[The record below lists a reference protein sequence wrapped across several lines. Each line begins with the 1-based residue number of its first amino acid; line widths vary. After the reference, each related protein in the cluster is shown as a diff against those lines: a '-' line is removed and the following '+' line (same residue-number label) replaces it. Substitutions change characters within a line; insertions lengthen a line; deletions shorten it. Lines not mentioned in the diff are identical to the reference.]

1 MGRVGCLMAAMLFLV
16 PFPGRGQAFLPDN
29 FLKVRE
35 QNRDLTAAELEN
47 HYNRPAEF
55 YLRDFDKSID
65 FSKVIYLDEMT
76 AALELTRDEEAL
88 LRRNLFM
95 VSERLSYTAFG
106 HAFHTV
112 YNHDLP
118 VFVTTDAILHALHMS
133 YDQILKTLER
143 EVMSVNLEKFL
154 EALYTNFSLLNV
166 KYGDNKAL
174 ADALADAD
182 LYVTIAHSLMSGTLK
197 EGHVAS
203 SEDIG
208 RVWDAIKSEKLTEMP
223 LFTFPERSRKLDFS
237 QFTVRGHYVYTE
249 QDKWMGLKSLEPYF
263 RAMMWLGRTDFLLTP
278 PPENPW
284 EVPWSDPEI
293 QRMHQ
298 GAFLLQELCR
308 LTPEQELLDWNE
320 KVITFLVGACDNI
333 TPEAFG
339 KVLAGMGIAS
349 AGQLADLSLSRE
361 LQQTLGK
368 DPRLAQQI
376 LSDFFLMDPWAEEPG
391 LLPVSWRLSGQRF
404 IIDAHILGNV
414 VFDRVMYNGQ
424 KVMRMMP
431 SPLDALFVLGNN
443 DALPLLRDELD
454 KYPYA
459 GQLANLRYLTD
470 ARPETF
476 WQGSLYNVWLNA
488 LRDLNPGE
496 GEDDLPLFMQTAAW
510 HQEKINTQL
519 AGWSQLRHDN
529 LLYAKQSY
537 TGGTGCSFPVSYVEP
552 YPLFYRRL
560 KEFAGDAAL
569 FFGTIQAASPQLNKV
584 IAFFPHFGEVM
595 GKLEILAAKE
605 LAGEP
610 FTAAEREWLMTMLF
624 HHGMSGEP
632 PYSGWYADLFYDVW
646 DASEWDHT
654 IVDVHTQPTDETG
667 HVVGRV
673 LHTGTGKVNLGVFLA
688 CHPDNPG
695 VLTAFAGPLL
705 SYYEKVTDNFERMT
719 DQEWEQLV
727 WQDNLPDRPEWTHIY
742 LAGKEGQLRPKGAE
756 LPSQGY
762 TSTSVVTPTPDHVMA
777 VWPNPVHDILH
788 MTISS
793 ETAGECRVSL
803 FNAAGVVVRA
813 FGNQITGRGVNT
825 LHLSMG
831 GLKTGIYL
839 VRVETPDGQ
848 VAVKKVIKK

>member
-1 MGRVGCLMAAMLFLV
+1 MGRFFSLWAAVLFLL
-16 PFPGRGQAFLPDN
+16 PFPGYGQAFQPGNFPD
-29 FLKVRE
+29 VRE
-35 QNRDLTAAELEN
+35 RNRTLTAAELEN
-47 HYNRPAEF
+47 QYNRPAEF
-55 YLRDFDKSID
+55 YLRDFDKGID
-65 FSKVIYLDEMT
+65 FSKVLYLDEMI

-95 VSERLSYTAFG
+95 VTERISFSAFG

-143 EVMSVNLEKFL
+143 EVMTVNLEKFL
-154 EALYTNFSLLNV
+154 EALYTNFSFLAT
-166 KYGDNKAL
+166 KYGDNKVL

-182 LYVTIAHSLMSGTLK
+182 LYVTIAHSLMTGTLK

-203 SEDIG
+203 SEDIS
-208 RVWDAIKSEKLTEMP
+208 RVWNAVRSEKLADIP

-284 EVPWSDPEI
+284 EVPWTDQEI

-298 GAFLLQELCR
+298 GAFLLNELCR
-308 LTPEQELLDWNE
+308 FTPELELLDWNE
-320 KVITFLVGACDNI
+320 KVITFMVGACDNI

-339 KVLAGMGIAS
+339 KVLTGMGITS
-349 AGQLADLSLSRE
+349 AVQLSDLSLSRE

-368 DPRLAQQI
+368 DPLLAQQI
-376 LSDFFLMDPWAEEPG
+376 LSDFFLMDPWAVEPG

-404 IIDAHILGNV
+404 IIDSYILGNV
-414 VFDRVMYNGQ
+414 VFDRVVYNGQ

-431 SPLDALFVLGNN
+431 SPLDAMFVLGNN

-476 WQGSLYNVWLNA
+476 WQGSLYNVWLSA
-488 LRDLNPGE
+488 LRALHQGGE
-496 GEDDLPLFMQTAAW
+496 EKDLPLFMQTAAW

-537 TGGTGCSFPVSYVEP
+537 TGGTGCSFPASFVEP

-560 KEFAGDAAL
+560 KEFAGDAAR
-569 FFGTIQAASPQLNKV
+569 FFGTLQAASPEISKV
-584 IAFFPHFGEVM
+584 IGFFPHFGEVM
-595 GKLEILAAKE
+595 AKLETLARKE

-610 FTAAEREWLMTMLF
+610 FSEAEREWLRSMLF
-624 HHGMSGEP
+624 HHAMSGEP
-632 PYSGWYADLFYDVW
+632 PYSGWYADLFFDVW

-654 IVDVHTQPTDETG
+654 IVDVHTQPTDESG

-673 LHTGTGKVNLGVFLA
+673 LHTSTGKVNLGVFLA
-688 CHPDNPG
+688 SHPDNPG
-695 VLTAFAGPLL
+695 LLTAFAGPLL
-705 SYYEKVTDNFERMT
+705 SYYETVTENFKRMT
-719 DQEWEQLV
+719 DQEWEKLV
-727 WQDNLPDRPEWTHIY
+727 WQEDVPERPEWTRIY
-742 LAGKEGQLRPKGAE
+742 LAGKEGQLYPKGAE
-756 LPSQGY
+756 LPSIGY
-762 TSTSVVTPTPDHVMA
+762 TTSSAVTKTPDPVVA
-777 VWPNPVHDILH
+777 IWPNPVAELFY
-788 MTISS
+788 MTILS
-793 ETAGECRVSL
+793 ETAGECRLSL
-803 FNAAGVVVRA
+803 YNTSGIPVRV
-813 FGNQITGRGVNT
+813 FMNPHSGRGVNT
-825 LHLSMG
+825 LQLPVG
-831 GLKTGIYL
+831 ALKPGIYM
-839 VRVETPDGQ
+839 VRVETPDGRI
-848 VAVKKVIKK
+848 AVRKMIKK